1 MNPLPKEKRAVSLF
15 LKEGLSKGL
24 LWRGEFLDYRH
35 LYINIT
41 LVILEKMNLFNK
53 GCNSLK

>member
-15 LKEGLSKGL
+15 LKEGLSKRL
-24 LWRGEFLDYRH
+24 LWRDEFLDYRH